1 MKIFKYLRDDN
12 APINEIIFMTALSG
26 LANALILAIINV
38 STDMVANNEIQ
49 SQYFIL
55 YIIVFLLYAYTQ
67 KYAMTRT
74 IIAVEQFTNKVRLRI
89 ASKIRQVELAYIE
102 NTERGNIYT
111 RLTQDSNLISQ
122 STLLLISAAQSMM
135 VLVFSFIYL
144 IFISPISFFMTLV
157 FLTIAILTYI
167 YYESGIMRQ
176 LRITGQKE
184 AKFFSYFSH
193 LLDGF
198 KEVRINR
205 AKSDDLFQ
213 NIEKLSQETE
223 DLRMDVG
230 SRQVNTVM
238 FARLSFYVLLAIL
251 VFIVPLFQA
260 SHAEEIYK
268 ISTTVLFIIG
278 PIGLVISAL
287 PSAAKSNLALDNLY
301 ELEAEL
307 DKVIADKSFAQAL
320 VPFTDFSTLQ
330 LDKNTFAYRDAQGK
344 ASFGIGPI
352 DLSIH
357 KGELLFIV
365 GGNGSGKSTLL
376 KLLVGLYQPDEGH
389 LLLDH
394 ALIEKAQ
401 YPRYRELFAIVFTDF
416 HLFDKLYGV
425 SHVDEHKVSSLLQM
439 LGLEKKT
446 RYQDGEFTQTSL
458 STGQRKRLAFLAAIL
473 EDKPIYIFDELAA
486 DQDPSFR
493 RFFYESIL
501 PDLKRQGKTIIA
513 VTHDDKY
520 FHVADRVLKME
531 EGRLVEYRGEESI

>member
-26 LANALILAIINV
+26 LANALILAVINV
-38 STDMVANNEIQ
+38 SADMVANHEIQ

-55 YIIVFLLYAYTQ
+55 YLIIFLLYAYTQ

-74 IIAVEQFTNKVRLRI
+74 IVAVEQFTNKVRLRI
-89 ASKIRQVELAYIE
+89 ASKIRQVELSYIE

-122 STLLLISAAQSMM
+122 STLLLISAAQSTM
-135 VLVFSFIYL
+135 VLIFSFIYL
-144 IFISPISFFMTLV
+144 IFVSPISFFMTLA

-205 AKSDDLFQ
+205 AKSDDLFH

-223 DLRMDVG
+223 ALRMDVG
-230 SRQVNTVM
+230 ARQVNTLM

-251 VFIVPLFQA
+251 VFIVPLFHT

-278 PIGLVISAL
+278 PISLVISAL

-301 ELEAEL
+301 ELESEL
-307 DKVIADKSFAQAL
+307 DKVIADKTFNQAL
-320 VPFTDFSTLQ
+320 APFSDFTTIQ
-330 LDKNTFAYRDAQGK
+330 LEKNTFAYRDVQDK
-344 ASFGIGPI
+344 ASFSIGPI
-352 DLSIH
+352 DLIIN
-357 KGELLFIV
+357 KGDLLFIV

-389 LLLDH
+389 LLLDDN
-394 ALIEKAQ
+394 LIEKAQ
-401 YPRYRELFAIVFTDF
+401 YPRYRELFSIVFTDF

-425 SHVDEHKVSSLLQM
+425 RQVDEQKVTGLLKT

-446 RYQDGEFTQTSL
+446 RYQEGEFTQMNL

-486 DQDPSFR
+486 DQDPAFR
-493 RFFYESIL
+493 RFFYETIL

-531 EGRLVEYRGEESI
+531 EERLVEYRGEEAL

>member
-26 LANALILAIINV
+26 LANALILAVINV
-38 STDMVANNEIQ
+38 SADMVANHEIQ
-49 SQYFIL
+49 SQYFVL
-55 YIIVFLLYAYTQ
+55 YLIIFLLYAYTQ
-67 KYAMTRT
+67 KYALTRT
-74 IIAVEQFTNKVRLRI
+74 IVAVEQFTNKVRLRI
-89 ASKIRQVELAYIE
+89 ASKIRQVELSYIE

-135 VLVFSFIYL
+135 VLIFSFIYL
-144 IFISPISFFMTLV
+144 IFISPISFFMTLA

-176 LRITGQKE
+176 LRVTGQKE

-205 AKSDDLFQ
+205 AKSDDLFH

-223 DLRMDVG
+223 TLRMDVG
-230 SRQVNTVM
+230 ARQVNTLM

-251 VFIVPLFQA
+251 VFIVPLFHA

-278 PIGLVISAL
+278 PISLVISAL

-301 ELEAEL
+301 ELESEL
-307 DKVIADKSFAQAL
+307 DKVIADKTFNQAL
-320 VPFTDFSTLQ
+320 VPFSDFATIQ
-330 LDKNTFAYRDAQGK
+330 LDKNHFAYRDSQGK
-344 ASFGIGPI
+344 ASFSIGPI
-352 DLSIH
+352 DLTIN
-357 KGELLFIV
+357 KGDLLFIV

-389 LLLDH
+389 LLLDNNF
-394 ALIEKAQ
+394 IEKINTH
-401 YPRYRELFAIVFTDF
+401 AIVN
-416 HLFDKLYGV
+416 
-425 SHVDEHKVSSLLQM
+425 
-439 LGLEKKT
+439 
-446 RYQDGEFTQTSL
+446 
-458 STGQRKRLAFLAAIL
+458 
-473 EDKPIYIFDELAA
+473 
-486 DQDPSFR
+486 
-493 RFFYESIL
+493 
-501 PDLKRQGKTIIA
+501 
-513 VTHDDKY
+513 Y
-520 FHVADRVLKME
+520 FP
-531 EGRLVEYRGEESI
+531 